1 MFTMSNERMPLGIE
15 GAPTTKA
22 SPVGVVIL
30 VVIIVL
36 ACAAVYYYSPGL
48 YEGFK
53 THENIPPTAD
63 FVYSPG
69 SPVTASPVQFTDKS
83 TDKDGH
89 VVNRTWDFGD
99 GNTTNET
106 SPVHQYVNPG
116 TYTVN
121 LTVTDNNGAID
132 SKTVDITVLTY
143 YHFEENDEIEG
154 SSSNQ
159 TLKSKDKSFDVYENA
174 KYLNITVSYT
184 IEQSPS
190 PPNPLA
196 KNSELD
202 IYLYYFAEND
212 SAASD
217 TSEGLEKTKTISL
230 DAQQIANHGYG
241 KWTVLLHHYS
251 DTPTA
256 NTASYTLTID
266 VVYE

>member
-1 MFTMSNERMPLGIE
+1 MFTMSNERTPLGIE

-22 SPVGVVIL
+22 SPVGIAIL

-36 ACAAVYYYSPGL
+36 ACATVYYYSPGL

-63 FVYSPG
+63 FVYSPE

-83 TDKDGH
+83 IDKDGH
-89 VVNRTWDFGD
+89 IVNRTWDFGN

-106 SPVHQYVNPG
+106 SPAHQYVNPG

-121 LTVTDNNGAID
+121 LTVTDNDGATD
-132 SKTVDITVLTY
+132 SKIVSITVLTY
-143 YHFEENDEIEG
+143 YHFEGSGTIDG
-154 SSSNQ
+154 SSPYQNVTSAEQ
-159 TLKSKDKSFDVYENA
+159 SFDVYENA
-174 KYLNITVSYT
+174 KYLNITVSYI
-184 IEQSPS
+184 IEQNPS
-190 PPNPLA
+190 NPLFA
-196 KNSELD
+196 KDSQMD
-202 IYLYYFAEND
+202 VYLYYSAEND
-212 SAASD
+212 SVASD

-230 DAQQIANHGYG
+230 DAQQIVAHGYG
-241 KWTVLLHHYS
+241 KWSILLHHCS
-251 DTPTA
+251 DTSTA

>member
-1 MFTMSNERMPLGIE
+1 MSNERTLLGIE
-15 GAPTTKA
+15 GAPTTKT
-22 SPVGVVIL
+22 SPVGIVIL
-30 VVIIVL
+30 VIIIILGVV
-36 ACAAVYYYSPGL
+36 AVYYYSPGL
-48 YEGFK
+48 YKGFK
-53 THENIPPTAD
+53 AQENNPPTAD
-63 FVYSPG
+63 FIYSPE

-83 TDKDGH
+83 TDKDGYI
-89 VVNRTWDFGD
+89 VNHTWNFGD

-106 SPVHQYVNPG
+106 SPMHQYVNPG

-121 LTVTDNNGAID
+121 LTVTDNDGAAD
-132 SKTVDITVLTY
+132 SKVVSITVLTY
-143 YHFEENDEIEG
+143 YYFEENDKIEG

-159 TLKSKDKSFDVYENA
+159 TLKSKEKSFDVYENA

-202 IYLYYFAEND
+202 VYLYYSAEND

-230 DAQQIANHGYG
+230 DAQQISDHGYG

-251 DTPTA
+251 DSPTTA
-256 NTASYTLTID
+256 NTATYTLTIE

>member
-1 MFTMSNERMPLGIE
+1 MFTMSNERTPLGIE

-22 SPVGVVIL
+22 SPVGIAIL

-36 ACAAVYYYSPGL
+36 ACVTVYYYSPGL

-63 FVYSPG
+63 FVYSPE

-89 VVNRTWDFGD
+89 IVSRTWNFGD
-99 GNTTNET
+99 GNTSNET

-121 LTVTDNNGAID
+121 LTVTDNDGATD
-132 SKTVDITVLTY
+132 SKIVSITVLTY
-143 YHFEENDEIEG
+143 YHFEGSGTVDG
-154 SSSNQ
+154 SSPYQNVTSVEQ
-159 TLKSKDKSFDVYENA
+159 SFDVYENA
-174 KYLNITVSYT
+174 KWLNITVSYT
-184 IEQSPS
+184 IEQKPS

-196 KNSELD
+196 KNSKLD
-202 IYLYYFAEND
+202 VYLYYSAEND

-230 DAQQIANHGYG
+230 TAQEIANRYG
-241 KWTVLLHHYS
+241 KWSVLLHHCS
-251 DTPTA
+251 DTSTA